1 MILTL
6 DPWLKNLCLVPYFIG
21 CEQIVVI
28 VKESLYCILSKCD
41 HNLHPL
47 VEFESGFANQRSGWD
62 YNSDIFEMIINASN
76 QWKRLSIKSC

>member
-28 VKESLYCILSKCD
+28 VKESLYPILSKCD

-47 VEFESGFANQRSGWD
+47 VEFESGFANQRSG
-62 YNSDIFEMIINASN
+62 
-76 QWKRLSIKSC
+76 